1 MIWISFLERW
11 RKIRSSSF
19 SLFFVFLILFLSRV
33 VRFRDEGRVKFFLK
47 VGLIIMRYIKG
58 FFFFFYLLFKVNEA
72 FSISQKE
79 ILFFFFFMDWNR
91 FIMGLNTNLGSF
103 ALF

>member
-1 MIWISFLERW
+1 
-11 RKIRSSSF
+11 
-19 SLFFVFLILFLSRV
+19 
-33 VRFRDEGRVKFFLK
+33 
-47 VGLIIMRYIKG
+47 MRYIKG

-72 FSISQKE
+72 FSISE
-79 ILFFFFFMDWNR
+79 ILFFFFLFTDWNR